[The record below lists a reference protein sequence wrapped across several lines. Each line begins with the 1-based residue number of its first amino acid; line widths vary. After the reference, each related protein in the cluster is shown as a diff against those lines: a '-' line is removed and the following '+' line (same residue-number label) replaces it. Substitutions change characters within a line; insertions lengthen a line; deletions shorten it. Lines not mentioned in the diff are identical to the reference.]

1 MLTLLTE
8 LLRHLITT
16 MKCLFKTKCLCCYQY
31 QSMNLVKSA
40 HLNVSLRRI
49 CQVFDIYVQ
58 SNQKFWDKTLPCQRN
73 KKKSNFMQS
82 NQKFWDKTLPCQR
95 NKKKSNFMRL
105 TEIRSDTASR
115 QQSEMLC
122 RQTDLHCTSRQS
134 IYQMLKIDGG
144 CFYVFTFEIFPFML
158 ISVLKQWSKFLYSVN
173 LKRRKNPLFI
183 YVFFWGI
190 LLFVKQRCSLICTYN
205 QFMLLITNF
214 ALAQTHS
221 LFLNQRNFSLL
232 PWSAKLTFGP

>member
-8 LLRHLITT
+8 LRRHLITT

-31 QSMNLVKSA
+31 HSMHLVKSA

-73 KKKSNFMQS
+73 KKE
-82 NQKFWDKTLPCQR
+82 
-95 NKKKSNFMRL
+95 SNFMRV

-134 IYQMLKIDGG
+134 LYQMLKIDGG
-144 CFYVFTFEIFPFML
+144 GCFYTCL
-158 ISVLKQWSKFLYSVN
+158 HLKYFHLCWYQCWSSDLNFY
-173 LKRRKNPLFI
+173 
-183 YVFFWGI
+183 
-190 LLFVKQRCSLICTYN
+190 T
-205 QFMLLITNF
+205 LLI
-214 ALAQTHS
+214 
-221 LFLNQRNFSLL
+221 
-232 PWSAKLTFGP
+232 

>member
-8 LLRHLITT
+8 LRRHLITT

-31 QSMNLVKSA
+31 HSMHLVKSA

-58 SNQKFWDKTLPCQRN
+58 SNQKFWDKALPCQRK
-73 KKKSNFMQS
+73 KKKSNFV
-82 NQKFWDKTLPCQR
+82 
-95 NKKKSNFMRL
+95 RL

-134 IYQMLKIDGG
+134 LYQMLKIDGG
-144 CFYVFTFEIFPFML
+144 GVSIRVYIWNISIYVDISAEAVIL
-158 ISVLKQWSKFLYSVN
+158 IS
-173 LKRRKNPLFI
+173 
-183 YVFFWGI
+183 I
-190 LLFVKQRCSLICTYN
+190 LC
-205 QFMLLITNF
+205 
-214 ALAQTHS
+214 
-221 LFLNQRNFSLL
+221 
-232 PWSAKLTFGP
+232 